1 MNKIKVILVGLLVTV
16 GLRAEVVNPVHWSS
30 QPMGDSIVVTATID
44 SGWHMTLISI
54 ADSIVGEEYADT
66 YSITLPLYSS
76 TPLPLRY
83 NACNDQLC
91 TAPEIYYPTAEGGSI
106 PHSLWVVFLLGL
118 LGGLMAIFTPCV
130 WPIIPMTVSFFLK
143 RDSINSSFSQRRF
156 NSSFLYGLAIV
167 VIYVGLGVLV
177 TAIFGASALNAL
189 STNAVLNL
197 FFFALFVTFAL
208 SFFGLFEITLPASW
222 STYFDKKARS
232 ASGVVQILF
241 MAFTLVIVS
250 FSCTGPIIGT
260 LLVEAAGQSYL
271 APTIGMLGFA
281 IALALPFTLFA
292 MFPAWIQNLPKS
304 GQWMQHFKVCLAFIE
319 LALALKFLS
328 VADVAYGWGIL
339 PRWLFFVLWT
349 GCFLGLGIYLLCVLS
364 KSSSLVGKWI
374 AGIVGIA
381 AMLFSVYCAQG
392 IFGRPVAAVA
402 AFAPP
407 MPIEKQ
413 RVFLDYEQGIA
424 YARQQNEP
432 ILLVFSGYGC
442 VNCRKMEAKVMSNDS
457 VQQRLQSYTIIELYV
472 DSRQDQ
478 NGNLIDDGV
487 EYSRLQRE
495 RFESNAQPFYIQLDA
510 HNQPISQPMSYTTS
524 VDEFLQW
531 LKY

>member
-1 MNKIKVILVGLLVTV
+1 M
-16 GLRAEVVNPVHWSS
+16 NPVHWSS
-30 QPMGDSIVVTATID
+30 RPMGDSVAVTATID

-54 ADSIVGEEYADT
+54 ADSVIGEDYEGT
-66 YSITLPLYSS
+66 YTITLPLYSS
-76 TPLPLRY
+76 TPLHLRY

-91 TAPEIYYPTAEGGSI
+91 TAPEIYEVQGAQCTMHGESIPHSSI
-106 PHSLWVVFLLGL
+106 PHSLWVIFLLGL

-130 WPIIPMTVSFFLK
+130 WPVIPMTVSFFLK
-143 RDSINSSFSQRRF
+143 KQSSILIPHSSI
-156 NSSFLYGLAIV
+156 LYGFAII

-197 FFFALFVTFAL
+197 FFFALFVVFAL
-208 SFFGLFEITLPASW
+208 SFFGLFDITLPSSW

-232 ASGVVQILF
+232 ASGVIQILF

-271 APTIGMLGFA
+271 APTLGMLGFA
-281 IALALPFTLFA
+281 IALALPFMLFA
-292 MFPAWIQNLPKS
+292 TFPSWIQNLPKS
-304 GQWMQHFKVCLAFIE
+304 GRWMQDLKVCLAFIE

-349 GCFLGLGIYLLCVLS
+349 SCFLGLGIYLIYRFAKTRS
-364 KSSSLVGKWI
+364 WVGKTV
-374 AGIVGIA
+374 AGIIGIA
-381 AMLFSVYCAQG
+381 SMLFSVYCVQG

-413 RVFLDYEQGIA
+413 QLFLDYEQGLT
-424 YARQQNEP
+424 YARQNDEP
-432 ILLVFSGYGC
+432 VLLIFSGYGC
-442 VNCRKMEAKVMSNDS
+442 VNCRKMEAKVLSDETVKQS
-457 VQQRLQSYTIIELYV
+457 LQAYTLIMLYV

-478 NGNLIDDGV
+478 NNNGIEDGI

-495 RFESNAQPFYIQLDA
+495 RFGSNAQPFYIQLDA
-510 HNQPISQPMSYTTS
+510 HNRPVSDPMTYTAS
-524 VDEFLQW
+524 VDAFLQW